1 MSSSFRARAV
11 GRRRDPPQRIRNRRG
26 TQEGGFARRGLDIA
40 GEDDGAAT
48 PEHPDDPPAPLDAC
62 ACRRGSLGPGVN
74 DLSRSTA
81 PKPMQASSSGS
92 GTPNIRIMRTGAS
105 SRRRKPALA
114 ETHRAEQPL
123 SGAERS
129 DPFPG
134 TESNTHRRR
143 EARPRR
149 NAPSRATPVRHRV
162 EHPPAPR
169 SPPSPKRT
177 EQSNTPVRAPSE
189 GDPFPGS
196 TGSPRRPSST
206 PASATPRGLDSPPST
221 GPVRAISPRTSS
233 PSCAACA
240 GGSGTTPTVLTPL
253 SVTLGDTRRYTGKW
267 STHPALPSAARDR
280 LAFRTGW
287 RCPSLRA

>member
-114 ETHRAEQPL
+114 ETHRAERPP
-123 SGAERS
+123 S
-129 DPFPG
+129 G
-134 TESNTHRRR
+134 TESNTHRRQ

-149 NAPSRATPVRHRV
+149 NAPSRATPLSGRRAKATRFPAPPVPHDARLRPRHPRRPGAGTA
-162 EHPPAPR
+162 HLQPAPFGPFPPGPARRAAPPAPAD
-169 SPPSPKRT
+169 P
-177 EQSNTPVRAPSE
+177 APRQR
-189 GDPFPGS
+189 F
-196 TGSPRRPSST
+196 
-206 PASATPRGLDSPPST
+206 
-221 GPVRAISPRTSS
+221 
-233 PSCAACA
+233 
-240 GGSGTTPTVLTPL
+240 
-253 SVTLGDTRRYTGKW
+253 
-267 STHPALPSAARDR
+267 
-280 LAFRTGW
+280 
-287 RCPSLRA
+287 